1 MKMREPRARSE
12 PIMEREPS
20 PMSEPF
26 LLREPQ
32 GRSEPSLAREPNRER
47 ANGAERTNA
56 AKRAIL
62 EDRITTLERAM
73 NDVERPLD
81 PPEAWGCEY
90 CNPESLDKEAEL
102 FPCGNRGP
110 MFFCSRP
117 EGHDDEHAY
126 CVAYQ
131 HPLKTWR

>member
-1 MKMREPRARSE
+1 MRLERASKTERTTGVERASSIE
-12 PIMEREPS
+12 RINERERAIDV
-20 PMSEPF
+20 E
-26 LLREPQ
+26 R
-32 GRSEPSLAREPNRER
+32 AINRER

-131 HPLKTWR
+131 HPLRTWR